1 MRLNRTVAPPRRP
14 WWRATS
20 IVTGGLATLVAAGW
34 ASGCSVIYDLSTAQ
48 CSSNADCDALGGVFQ
63 GLECIENV
71 CQTPT
76 SGCNDNAQCMD
87 EQSAGTEPW
96 ICRNRECIPLLST
109 ECPTIL
115 PQIGD
120 KWNEHLRS
128 DSEPVIL
135 AGTGL
140 VGGSTNYDIFLK
152 NYDLALTEVNRKV
165 GGLANGMRPLIM
177 IGCQAGFDSDEERD
191 RMMTHLADRVKVPG
205 LIAAMSAEDMQR
217 AFTDKGKPANMFF
230 MSPVDSDPT
239 LSSLMNNGLLWY
251 IGPSPEI
258 IARAY
263 APLLTRTLAH
273 LTATAALTG
282 VARVATVVTANN
294 RSATNTIA
302 TIRGEPA
309 AYGIAFNEGAS
320 VFENTETGNYLGL
333 SINAG
338 ESSVEQVGRLLT
350 FKPHVVIS
358 AASEGLL
365 SNVIPAVESGWAD
378 AAGGQARPFYI
389 LSYLNYNSPG
399 LADLLASNPTLGR
412 RMVGVNG
419 ASATNTAN
427 YNAYRNSWNTEF
439 PDEMGVEGYENF
451 YDAAYYLIY
460 AAAAGQFVSGDG
472 QDLRR
477 GMTRL
482 LQGPEYNVGERQIP
496 DALQALAVPSATIQL
511 NGTLGP
517 PNFNPLDGTRLSDG
531 SVWCID
537 TSSVTHADVL
547 RYVAGAT
554 PEAATLTGT
563 FPTECIP
570 DF

>member
-1 MRLNRTVAPPRRP
+1 
-14 WWRATS
+14 
-20 IVTGGLATLVAAGW
+20 
-34 ASGCSVIYDLSTAQ
+34 
-48 CSSNADCDALGGVFQ
+48 
-63 GLECIENV
+63 
-71 CQTPT
+71 
-76 SGCNDNAQCMD
+76 
-87 EQSAGTEPW
+87 
-96 ICRNRECIPLLST
+96 
-109 ECPTIL
+109 
-115 PQIGD
+115 
-120 KWNEHLRS
+120 
-128 DSEPVIL
+128 VIL

-140 VGGSTNYDIFLK
+140 VGGTTNYDTFLK

-165 GGLANGMRPLIM
+165 GGLSNNPARPLIM
-177 IGCQAGFDSDEERD
+177 IGCKVNVSDEERD
-191 RMMTHLADRVKVPG
+191 RMMTHLADDVKVPG
-205 LIAAMSAEDMQR
+205 MVAAMSAENMQR
-217 AFTDKGKPANMFF
+217 AFTERGKPANMFF
-230 MSPVDSDPT
+230 MSPLDSDPT

-251 IGPSPEI
+251 IGPSPDI

-263 APLLTRTLAH
+263 APLLTRSLAH

-282 VARVATVVTANN
+282 AARVATVVTADN

-302 TIRGEPA
+302 AIRAEPT

-320 VFENTETGNYLGL
+320 VFENTEAGNYLGL
-333 SINAG
+333 SIN
-338 ESSVEQVGRLLT
+338 ENDSSNVEQVGRLLT
-350 FKPHVVIS
+350 YKPHVIIS

-365 SNVIPAVESGWAD
+365 SNVIPALESGWTG

-419 ASATNTAN
+419 AAATNTGN

-460 AAAAGQFVSGDG
+460 ATAAGQFVSGDG

-482 LQGPEYNVGERQIP
+482 LQGPEYNVGEGELPR
-496 DALQALAVPSATIQL
+496 ALQALAVPSATIQL

-517 PNFNPLDGTRLSDG
+517 PNFNPLDGTRQSDG
-531 SVWCID
+531 SVWCVD
-537 TSSVTHADVL
+537 TAGVSRADVL
-547 RYVAGAT
+547 RYAAGAT
-554 PEAATLTGT
+554 PAEASLTGT
-563 FPTECIP
+563 FPAECIP
-570 DF
+570 GF